1 MVFFVEVGYD
11 DPFETF
17 ADVFNKFGELPVILA
32 LPALERAKWGHCV
45 FDLEKEV
52 SVAWSLV
59 GSSD

>member
-1 MVFFVEVGYD
+1 LVFFVEVGYD

-52 SVAWSLV
+52 SVA
-59 GSSD
+59 